1 MAVPN
6 VYNPKNPRQN
16 GSNFRRLPSFT
27 KAFLPLS
34 ILFVLGGAAY
44 AIKWSQ
50 DRRDNPCVD
59 CKRQHEIAQEI
70 YFGKKPPT
78 KNTGT
83 TTGCS
88 I

>member
-1 MAVPN
+1 MAVPH

-16 GSNFRRLPSFT
+16 GSQFRRLPSAT

-34 ILFVLGGAAY
+34 ILFVLGGGAW

-59 CKRQHEIAQEI
+59 CKRQQEIAEEI
-70 YFGKKPPT
+70 YFGKKKKT
-78 KNTGT
+78 NTSSMSGT
-83 TTGCS
+83 NV
-88 I
+88 